1 MFILHIGI
9 SILYTYRYL
18 KKEFIP
24 MEVEVFWQL
33 KNITMCFPGVIALN
47 DVSLDIYK
55 GEIIGLIGENGS
67 GKSTL
72 IKCLSGVNQPQKGEF
87 YCQGKP
93 VKITNSAVSRKLG
106 VSTVYQEFSLV
117 PTLTVTE
124 NIFLGRLLK
133 DKKGFV
139 DWRTMHEKTRSILDT
154 MQIDIDQNAIICN
167 LSVAEQ
173 QLVEIAKGYTAN
185 SSLMILDEPTTALT
199 APEIK
204 RLHELLRKLAT
215 TGHTIIYISHR
226 IDTIMEFVDRIAVLK
241 NGMLAGIVDISE
253 ITMDEIVKMM
263 SGRQI
268 TEHYP
273 KQRNVQDEVILKVE
287 NLTTE
292 TGVNSVSFEV
302 RKGEVFGLAGLLGSG
317 RTEIARAL
325 FGVDKVTG
333 GKIYF
338 KGKEVKFNNPQ
349 QAIEAGMAYIT
360 ESRKIDGLFLNFN
373 GPKNSTTARIKKLF
387 KSKRLH
393 ILDLKKESKTYDE
406 SNKQLAIEPT
416 SVYKFVGFLS
426 GGNQQKVVISRWL
439 FAEAD
444 FFIMDE
450 PTQGIDVGSRIE
462 VYNIINKFTA
472 AGKSVLLVS
481 SDHLE
486 LLSMSDTIGNL
497 KFGKITSIVDVRDAD
512 KKTNTN

>member
-1 MFILHIGI
+1 
-9 SILYTYRYL
+9 
-18 KKEFIP
+18 
-24 MEVEVFWQL
+24 V
-33 KNITMCFPGVIALN
+33 
-47 DVSLDIYK
+47 
-55 GEIIGLIGENGS
+55 
-67 GKSTL
+67 
-72 IKCLSGVNQPQKGEF
+72 KC
-87 YCQGKP
+87 
-93 VKITNSAVSRKLG
+93 
-106 VSTVYQEFSLV
+106 
-117 PTLTVTE
+117 
-124 NIFLGRLLK
+124 
-133 DKKGFV
+133 
-139 DWRTMHEKTRSILDT
+139 
-154 MQIDIDQNAIICN
+154 
-167 LSVAEQ
+167 
-173 QLVEIAKGYTAN
+173 
-185 SSLMILDEPTTALT
+185 
-199 APEIK
+199 
-204 RLHELLRKLAT
+204 
-215 TGHTIIYISHR
+215 
-226 IDTIMEFVDRIAVLK
+226 
-241 NGMLAGIVDISE
+241 
-253 ITMDEIVKMM
+253 
-263 SGRQI
+263 
-268 TEHYP
+268 
-273 KQRNVQDEVILKVE
+273 
-287 NLTTE
+287 
-292 TGVNSVSFEV
+292 
-302 RKGEVFGLAGLLGSG
+302 
-317 RTEIARAL
+317 TEIARAL

-406 SNKQLAIEPT
+406 SNKQLSIEPR
-416 SVYKFVGFLS
+416 SEYKFVGFLS

-497 KFGKITSIVDVRDAD
+497 KFGKITSIVDARDAD
-512 KKTNTN
+512 EKTNTN

>member
-1 MFILHIGI
+1 M
-9 SILYTYRYL
+9 YRHL
-18 KKEFIP
+18 KREFIP
-24 MEVEVFWQL
+24 MEVETFWQL
-33 KNITMCFPGVIALN
+33 KNITMRFPGVIALN

-72 IKCLSGVNQPQKGEF
+72 IKCLSGINQPQKGEF

-93 VKITNSAVSRKLG
+93 VKITNSMAAKKLG

-139 DWRTMHEKTRSILDT
+139 DWRTMHEKTRSILNA
-154 MQIDIDQNAIICN
+154 MQIDIDENTIICN

-173 QLVEIAKGYTAN
+173 QLVEITKGYTAN
-185 SSLMILDEPTTALT
+185 GSLMILDEPTTALT

-204 RLHELLRKLAT
+204 RLHKLLRKLASA
-215 TGHTIIYISHR
+215 GHTIIYISHR
-226 IDTIMEFVDRIAVLK
+226 LDTIMKFVDRIAVLK
-241 NGMLAGIVDISE
+241 NGMLSGVVGISE
-253 ITMDEIVKMM
+253 INMDEIVKMM

-273 KQRNVQDEVILKVE
+273 KQGNVQDEVLLKVE

-292 TGVNSVSFEV
+292 SGVNGVSFEV
-302 RKGEVFGLAGLLGSG
+302 RKGEVFGLMGLLGSG

-349 QAIEAGMAYIT
+349 QAIETGIAYIT
-360 ESRKIDGLFLNFN
+360 ENRKTDGLFLNFN

-387 KSKRLH
+387 KSKKLH
-393 ILDLKKESKTYDE
+393 ILDLKKEFKAYDE
-406 SNKQLAIEPT
+406 SNKQLVIEPPFE
-416 SVYKFVGFLS
+416 YKFVKLLS
-426 GGNQQKVVISRWL
+426 GGNQQKVVVSRWL

-462 VYNIINKFTA
+462 IYNLINKFTA
-472 AGKSVLLVS
+472 AGKSVLLIS

-486 LLSMSDTIGNL
+486 LLSMSDTIANL
-497 KFGKITSIVDVRDAD
+497 KFGKITSIVDARDTD
-512 KKTNTN
+512 EKINTN